1 MGMFVVVLI
10 CGRLSY
16 AVVGVKKN
24 SDSCFCLDL
33 RYTGPPHSCVSSLDS
48 YIHPNTTTTMLFI
61 VVSRLLV
68 RARIDVTRYSHA
80 TVRHTKRR
88 NGLPFPSSSFGQ
100 ERKSFCVPRVYNN
113 IEKKTLANS
122 RILRNT
128 IHSFVTKCKMIYV
141 FRRLRRPLSRIIGFE
156 CDCGKDYDHDMS
168 THNVIAIQ
176 YI

>member
-80 TVRHTKRR
+80 TVRHTKRQ
-88 NGLPFPSSSFGQ
+88 NGLQFRRPRSAKRGNHLCTTCPQ
-100 ERKSFCVPRVYNN
+100 QHRERTFATTIIC
-113 IEKKTLANS
+113 
-122 RILRNT
+122 NT
-128 IHSFVTKCKMIYV
+128 IHSSVTKCKMIYA

-156 CDCGKDYDHDMS
+156 CDCGKDCDHDMS